1 MVLHISNMYRIRDCE
16 TKGFVQ
22 GIRWTVHFPVS
33 AVPSTKQVAFLKD
46 IRNSEKK
53 EKENLQ
59 VERQGID
66 ESCVERRIYLRGGG
80 IVFPRE
86 PTVPFETLPSGMF
99 PVAEGGSI
107 HVFEQKGGVKGEHVP
122 FVGSLCRFPL

>member
-1 MVLHISNMYRIRDCE
+1 MVLHITNMYRIRDCE

-66 ESCVERRIYLRGGG
+66 GFCVERRIYLRGGG
-80 IVFPRE
+80 IVFPK
-86 PTVPFETLPSGMF
+86 VPLAPLRS
-99 PVAEGGSI
+99 VQI
-107 HVFEQKGGVKGEHVP
+107 HV
-122 FVGSLCRFPL
+122 